1 MGGVV
6 DLGRRC
12 IRHNGA
18 SEMVELIKAEGHQ
31 LCARTAA
38 LPEHERPHAPLLM
51 AELMDSGA
59 LGEGLLPLAYEAR
72 VSGLLAPDA
81 QILPCRLRV
90 WAFVAELRACGTAL
104 DGCELVASH
113 VGGTRTLH
121 SQQHSQLH
129 SQQQAVAARAPSIS
143 RGSPSISLAPWR
155 AYHEM
160 KSYASIDLP
169 SSEYTP
175 LSLEAL
181 VLDAELGQPPPAD
194 GCLLLAALCAGRA
207 NAVIW
212 TWEIDLDETGASLT
226 NAPRAP
232 KTHWRQ
238 AAHLLSGHWLS
249 AEQPMALSFRA
260 ISNGRELRFELDV
273 RDSNLERASAPLR
286 TRPHAPRFLR
296 SPPAEP
302 RIDVSPTAGSP
313 AAPTLRSLR
322 SASGLLPGE
331 VLPSSAAPTLCVDD
345 PRISHAEASRGSGG
359 GGGGRRCQSTSWRH
373 RRPRVLMPP
382 LSPEPVDPEWRE
394 AMELAT
400 VRVVERFG
408 LSPRGAEHSIS
419 LCEAA
424 LEIAANPALF
434 GVHPADALQAVR
446 LYYAN

>member
-1 MGGVV
+1 M

-18 SEMVELIKAEGHQ
+18 SEIVELIKAEGHQ
-31 LCARTAA
+31 LCEHTAA
-38 LPEHERPHAPLLM
+38 MPEHERPHAPLLM

-104 DGCELVASH
+104 DGCELIASH
-113 VGGTRTLH
+113 LGGTRTLH
-121 SQQHSQLH
+121 SQQQAVAMLH
-129 SQQQAVAARAPSIS
+129 SQPHSQPQAVAARAPW
-143 RGSPSISLAPWR
+143 ISLAPWR

-175 LSLEAL
+175 LSPEAL
-181 VLDAELGQPPPAD
+181 VLDAALGQPPPAD
-194 GCLLLAALCAGRA
+194 GSLRLAALCAGRA

-212 TWEIDLDETGASLT
+212 TWEVDLDETGASLT

-238 AAHLLSGHWLS
+238 AAHLLSAHWLS
-249 AEQPMALSFRA
+249 VEQPMALSFRT
-260 ISNGRELRFELDV
+260 ISNGRELHFELDV
-273 RDSNLERASAPLR
+273 RDSHLERARAPLH

-302 RIDVSPTAGSP
+302 PMDVSPTADSP
-313 AAPTLRSLR
+313 AAPI
-322 SASGLLPGE
+322 
-331 VLPSSAAPTLCVDD
+331 LCVDD
-345 PRISHAEASRGSGG
+345 PRISRISQAEASHGGSGG
-359 GGGGRRCQSTSWRH
+359 GGGRVCHSTSWRH
-373 RRPRVLMPP
+373 RRPRVPMPP
-382 LSPEPVDPEWRE
+382 ASPEPIDPEWRE
-394 AMELAT
+394 AMQLAT
-400 VRVVERFG
+400 VSVVERFG

-424 LEIAANPALF
+424 LEIAASPARF

>member
-1 MGGVV
+1 MMPGTVLGVEIMGGVV

-18 SEMVELIKAEGHQ
+18 SEIVELIKAEGHQ
-31 LCARTAA
+31 LCEHTAA
-38 LPEHERPHAPLLM
+38 MPEHERPHAPLLM

-104 DGCELVASH
+104 DGCELIASH
-113 VGGTRTLH
+113 LGGTRTLH
-121 SQQHSQLH
+121 SQQQAVAALHAQPHSQPH
-129 SQQQAVAARAPSIS
+129 SQPQAVAARAPW
-143 RGSPSISLAPWR
+143 ISLAPWR

-175 LSLEAL
+175 LSPEAL
-181 VLDAELGQPPPAD
+181 VLDAALGQPPPAD
-194 GCLLLAALCAGRA
+194 GSLRLAALCAGRA

-212 TWEIDLDETGASLT
+212 TWEVDLDETGASLT

-238 AAHLLSGHWLS
+238 AAHLLSAHWLS
-249 AEQPMALSFRA
+249 VEQPMALSFRT

-273 RDSNLERASAPLR
+273 RDSHLERARAPLH

-302 RIDVSPTAGSP
+302 PMDVSPTADSP
-313 AAPTLRSLR
+313 AAPI
-322 SASGLLPGE
+322 
-331 VLPSSAAPTLCVDD
+331 LCVDD
-345 PRISHAEASRGSGG
+345 PRISRISQAEASHGGSGG
-359 GGGGRRCQSTSWRH
+359 GGGRVCHSTSWRH
-373 RRPRVLMPP
+373 RRPRVPMPP
-382 LSPEPVDPEWRE
+382 ASPEPIDPEWRE
-394 AMELAT
+394 AMQLAT
-400 VRVVERFG
+400 VSVVERFG

-424 LEIAANPALF
+424 LEIAANPARF

>member
-1 MGGVV
+1 M

-18 SEMVELIKAEGHQ
+18 SEIVELIKAEGHQ
-31 LCARTAA
+31 LCEHTAA
-38 LPEHERPHAPLLM
+38 MPEHERPHAPLLM

-104 DGCELVASH
+104 DGCELIASH
-113 VGGTRTLH
+113 LGGTRTLH
-121 SQQHSQLH
+121 SQP
-129 SQQQAVAARAPSIS
+129 QAVAARAPW
-143 RGSPSISLAPWR
+143 ISLAPWR

-175 LSLEAL
+175 LSPEAL
-181 VLDAELGQPPPAD
+181 VLDAALGQPPPAD
-194 GCLLLAALCAGRA
+194 GSLRLAALCAGRA

-212 TWEIDLDETGASLT
+212 TWEVDLDETGASLT

-238 AAHLLSGHWLS
+238 AAHLLIGHWLS
-249 AEQPMALSFRA
+249 DEQPMALSFRT
-260 ISNGRELRFELDV
+260 ISNGRELHFELDV
-273 RDSNLERASAPLR
+273 RDSHLERARAPLH

-302 RIDVSPTAGSP
+302 PMDVSPTADSP
-313 AAPTLRSLR
+313 AAPI
-322 SASGLLPGE
+322 
-331 VLPSSAAPTLCVDD
+331 LCVDD
-345 PRISHAEASRGSGG
+345 PRISRISQAEASHGGSGG
-359 GGGGRRCQSTSWRH
+359 GGGRVCHSTSWRH
-373 RRPRVLMPP
+373 RRPRVPMPP
-382 LSPEPVDPEWRE
+382 ASPEPIDPEWRE
-394 AMELAT
+394 AMQLAT
-400 VRVVERFG
+400 VSVVERFG

-424 LEIAANPALF
+424 LEIAANPARF

>member
-1 MGGVV
+1 MPGPVLGVEIMGGVV

-38 LPEHERPHAPLLM
+38 MPEHERPHAPLLM

-121 SQQHSQLH
+121 SQQHSP
-129 SQQQAVAARAPSIS
+129 QQAVATRAPSIS

-194 GCLLLAALCAGRA
+194 GCLRLAALCAGRA

-302 RIDVSPTAGSP
+302 RIDVSPTAD
-313 AAPTLRSLR
+313 
-322 SASGLLPGE
+322 
-331 VLPSSAAPTLCVDD
+331 SSAAPTLCVDD
-345 PRISHAEASRGSGG
+345 PRISHAEASRGGGG

-373 RRPRVLMPP
+373 RRPRVPMPP

-394 AMELAT
+394 AMQLAT

-424 LEIAANPALF
+424 LEIAANPARF

>member
-1 MGGVV
+1 M

-18 SEMVELIKAEGHQ
+18 SEIVELIKAEGHQ
-31 LCARTAA
+31 LCEHTAA
-38 LPEHERPHAPLLM
+38 MPEHERPHAPLLM

-104 DGCELVASH
+104 DGCELIASH
-113 VGGTRTLH
+113 LGGTRTLH
-121 SQQHSQLH
+121 SQQQAVAMLH
-129 SQQQAVAARAPSIS
+129 SQPHSQPQAVAARAPW
-143 RGSPSISLAPWR
+143 ISLAPWR

-175 LSLEAL
+175 LSPEAL
-181 VLDAELGQPPPAD
+181 VLDAALGQPPPAD
-194 GCLLLAALCAGRA
+194 GSLRLAALCAGRA

-212 TWEIDLDETGASLT
+212 TWEVDLDETGASLT

-238 AAHLLSGHWLS
+238 AAHLLIGHWLS
-249 AEQPMALSFRA
+249 DEQPMALSFRT

-273 RDSNLERASAPLR
+273 RDSHLERARAPLH

-302 RIDVSPTAGSP
+302 PMDVSPTADSP
-313 AAPTLRSLR
+313 AAPI
-322 SASGLLPGE
+322 
-331 VLPSSAAPTLCVDD
+331 LCVDD
-345 PRISHAEASRGSGG
+345 PRISQISQAEASHGGSGG
-359 GGGGRRCQSTSWRH
+359 GGGRVCHSTSWRH
-373 RRPRVLMPP
+373 RRPRVPMPP
-382 LSPEPVDPEWRE
+382 ASPEPIDPEWRE
-394 AMELAT
+394 AMQLAT
-400 VRVVERFG
+400 VSVVERFG

-424 LEIAANPALF
+424 LEIAANPARF

>member
-1 MGGVV
+1 MMPGTVLGVEIMGGVV

-18 SEMVELIKAEGHQ
+18 SEIVELIKAEGHQ
-31 LCARTAA
+31 LCEHTAA
-38 LPEHERPHAPLLM
+38 MPEHERPHAPLLM

-104 DGCELVASH
+104 DGCELIASH
-113 VGGTRTLH
+113 LGGTRTLH
-121 SQQHSQLH
+121 SQQQAVAMLH
-129 SQQQAVAARAPSIS
+129 SQPHSQPQAVAARAPW
-143 RGSPSISLAPWR
+143 ISLAPWR

-175 LSLEAL
+175 LSPEAL
-181 VLDAELGQPPPAD
+181 VLDAALGQPPPAD
-194 GCLLLAALCAGRA
+194 GSLRLAALCAGRA

-212 TWEIDLDETGASLT
+212 TWEVDLDETGASLT

-238 AAHLLSGHWLS
+238 AAHLLSAHWLS
-249 AEQPMALSFRA
+249 VEQPMALSFRT
-260 ISNGRELRFELDV
+260 ISKGRELRFELDV
-273 RDSNLERASAPLR
+273 RDSHLERARAPLH

-302 RIDVSPTAGSP
+302 PMDVSPTADSP
-313 AAPTLRSLR
+313 AAPI
-322 SASGLLPGE
+322 
-331 VLPSSAAPTLCVDD
+331 LCVDD
-345 PRISHAEASRGSGG
+345 PRISRISQAEASHGGSGG
-359 GGGGRRCQSTSWRH
+359 GGGRVCHSTSWRH
-373 RRPRVLMPP
+373 RRPRVPMPP
-382 LSPEPVDPEWRE
+382 ASPEPIDPEWRE
-394 AMELAT
+394 AMQLAT
-400 VRVVERFG
+400 VSVVERFG

-424 LEIAANPALF
+424 LEIAASPARF

>member
-1 MGGVV
+1 M

-18 SEMVELIKAEGHQ
+18 SEIVELIKAEGHQ
-31 LCARTAA
+31 LCEHTAA
-38 LPEHERPHAPLLM
+38 MPEHERPHAPLLM

-81 QILPCRLRV
+81 QFLPCRLRV

-104 DGCELVASH
+104 DGCELIVSH
-113 VGGTRTLH
+113 LGGTRTLH
-121 SQQHSQLH
+121 SQQQAVAALRAQPHSQP
-129 SQQQAVAARAPSIS
+129 QAVAARAPW
-143 RGSPSISLAPWR
+143 ISLAPWR

-175 LSLEAL
+175 LSPEAL
-181 VLDAELGQPPPAD
+181 VLDAALGQPPPAD
-194 GCLLLAALCAGRA
+194 GSLRLAALCAGRA

-212 TWEIDLDETGASLT
+212 TWEVDLDETGASLT

-238 AAHLLSGHWLS
+238 AAHLLRGHWLS
-249 AEQPMALSFRA
+249 VEQPMALSFRT

-273 RDSNLERASAPLR
+273 RDSHLERARAPLH

-302 RIDVSPTAGSP
+302 PMDVSPTADSP
-313 AAPTLRSLR
+313 AAPI
-322 SASGLLPGE
+322 
-331 VLPSSAAPTLCVDD
+331 LCVDD
-345 PRISHAEASRGSGG
+345 PRISRISQAEASHGGSGG
-359 GGGGRRCQSTSWRH
+359 GGGRVCHSTSWRH
-373 RRPRVLMPP
+373 RRPRVPMPP
-382 LSPEPVDPEWRE
+382 ASPEPIDPEWRE
-394 AMELAT
+394 AMQLAT
-400 VRVVERFG
+400 VSVVERFG

-424 LEIAANPALF
+424 LEIAANPARF

>member
-1 MGGVV
+1 MMPGTVLGVEIMGGVV

-18 SEMVELIKAEGHQ
+18 SEIVELIKAEGHQ
-31 LCARTAA
+31 LCEHTAA
-38 LPEHERPHAPLLM
+38 MPEHERPHAPLLM

-104 DGCELVASH
+104 DGCELIASH
-113 VGGTRTLH
+113 LGGTRTLH
-121 SQQHSQLH
+121 SQP
-129 SQQQAVAARAPSIS
+129 QAVAARAPW
-143 RGSPSISLAPWR
+143 ISLAPWR

-175 LSLEAL
+175 LSPEAL
-181 VLDAELGQPPPAD
+181 VLDAALGQPPPAD
-194 GCLLLAALCAGRA
+194 GSLRLAALCAGRA

-212 TWEIDLDETGASLT
+212 TWEVDLDETGASLT

-238 AAHLLSGHWLS
+238 AAHLLIGHWLS
-249 AEQPMALSFRA
+249 AEQPMALSFRT
-260 ISNGRELRFELDV
+260 ISNGRELHFELDV
-273 RDSNLERASAPLR
+273 RDSHLERARAPLH

-302 RIDVSPTAGSP
+302 PMDVSPTADSP
-313 AAPTLRSLR
+313 AAPI
-322 SASGLLPGE
+322 
-331 VLPSSAAPTLCVDD
+331 LCVDD
-345 PRISHAEASRGSGG
+345 PRISRISPAAPILCVDDPRISRISQAEASHGGSGG
-359 GGGGRRCQSTSWRH
+359 GGGRVCHSTSWRH
-373 RRPRVLMPP
+373 RRPRVPMPP
-382 LSPEPVDPEWRE
+382 ASPEPIDPEWRE
-394 AMELAT
+394 AMQLAT
-400 VRVVERFG
+400 VSVVERFG

-424 LEIAANPALF
+424 LEIAANPARF

>member
-1 MGGVV
+1 M

-18 SEMVELIKAEGHQ
+18 SEIVELIKAEGHQ
-31 LCARTAA
+31 LCEHTAA
-38 LPEHERPHAPLLM
+38 MPEHERPHAPLLM

-104 DGCELVASH
+104 DGCELIASH
-113 VGGTRTLH
+113 LGGTRTLH
-121 SQQHSQLH
+121 SQQQAVAALHAQPHSQP
-129 SQQQAVAARAPSIS
+129 QAVAARAPW
-143 RGSPSISLAPWR
+143 ISLAPWR

-175 LSLEAL
+175 LSPEAL
-181 VLDAELGQPPPAD
+181 VLDAALGQPPPAD
-194 GCLLLAALCAGRA
+194 GSLRLAALCAGRA

-212 TWEIDLDETGASLT
+212 TWEVDLDETGASLT

-273 RDSNLERASAPLR
+273 RDSHLERARAPLH

-302 RIDVSPTAGSP
+302 PMDVSPTADSP
-313 AAPTLRSLR
+313 AAPI
-322 SASGLLPGE
+322 
-331 VLPSSAAPTLCVDD
+331 LCVDD
-345 PRISHAEASRGSGG
+345 PRISRISQAEASHGGSGG
-359 GGGGRRCQSTSWRH
+359 GGGRVCHSTSWRH
-373 RRPRVLMPP
+373 RRPRVPMPP
-382 LSPEPVDPEWRE
+382 ASPEPIDPEWRE
-394 AMELAT
+394 AMQLAT
-400 VRVVERFG
+400 VSVVERFG

-424 LEIAANPALF
+424 LEIAANPARF

>member
-1 MGGVV
+1 M

-18 SEMVELIKAEGHQ
+18 SEIVELIKAEGHQ
-31 LCARTAA
+31 LCEHTAA
-38 LPEHERPHAPLLM
+38 MPEHERPHAPLLM

-104 DGCELVASH
+104 DGCELIASH
-113 VGGTRTLH
+113 LGGTRTLH
-121 SQQHSQLH
+121 SQQQAVAMLH
-129 SQQQAVAARAPSIS
+129 SQPHSQPQAVAARAPW
-143 RGSPSISLAPWR
+143 ISLAPWR

-175 LSLEAL
+175 LSPEAL
-181 VLDAELGQPPPAD
+181 VLDAALGQPPPAD
-194 GCLLLAALCAGRA
+194 GSLRLAALCAGRA

-212 TWEIDLDETGASLT
+212 TWEVDLDETGASLT

-238 AAHLLSGHWLS
+238 AAHLLRGHWLS
-249 AEQPMALSFRA
+249 AEQPMALSFRT
-260 ISNGRELRFELDV
+260 ISNGRELHFELDV
-273 RDSNLERASAPLR
+273 RDSHLERARAPLH

-302 RIDVSPTAGSP
+302 PMDVSPTADSP
-313 AAPTLRSLR
+313 AAPI
-322 SASGLLPGE
+322 
-331 VLPSSAAPTLCVDD
+331 LCVDD
-345 PRISHAEASRGSGG
+345 PRISRISRISPAAPILCVDDPRISRISQAEASHGGSGG
-359 GGGGRRCQSTSWRH
+359 GGGRVCHSTSWRH
-373 RRPRVLMPP
+373 RRPRVPMPP
-382 LSPEPVDPEWRE
+382 ASPEPIDPEWRE
-394 AMELAT
+394 AMQLAT
-400 VRVVERFG
+400 VSVVERFG

-424 LEIAANPALF
+424 LEIAANPARF